1 MNPMRPRRIQD
12 SWRSEQLAKF
22 RRERFEGAGHAWRRI
37 HICGEPMQLQLSKG
51 LFALNRAAGP
61 IVGQGMDVLRA
72 MME

>member
-1 MNPMRPRRIQD
+1 M
-12 SWRSEQLAKF
+12 
-22 RRERFEGAGHAWRRI
+22 